1 MNEGLRSTSEPA
13 DEALIERAQQG
24 DRAALERLLARHQD
38 RIYAFGVRM
47 CKNREDAKDIVQ
59 DTLLAASRALGDFK
73 GDARLST
80 WLFTIARRFC
90 LKKHGRDT
98 NLKDATSLDDVSTTL
113 VDPGP
118 APDQAAADR
127 ELEAAFELALS
138 ELDPKYR
145 EVLLLRDVEG
155 LTAPE
160 VGEILGLT
168 VEAVKSRL
176 HRARVTV
183 RDRLTPMLGL
193 DLDLPSVGACP
204 DIVTTFSKYL
214 EGDIGPDVCADMER
228 HLASCPRCTVACDS
242 LKRTLALCKV
252 APTPSV
258 PDGLK
263 KQLVRDLHALANP
276 PRG

>member
-1 MNEGLRSTSEPA
+1 MNDVRAPSEPA
-13 DEALIERAQQG
+13 DELLITRAQQG
-24 DRAALERLLARHQD
+24 DRAALEALLARHQD

-59 DTLLAASRALGDFK
+59 ETLLAASRALGDFK
-73 GDARLST
+73 GNARLST

-98 NLKDATSLDDVSTTL
+98 TFGDTTPLDELSATL
-113 VDPGP
+113 VDPQP
-118 APDQAAADR
+118 APDQAAANR
-127 ELEAAFELALS
+127 ELEAAFEVALG

-193 DLDLPSVGACP
+193 DLDLPSAGACP
-204 DIVTTFSKYL
+204 DIITTFSRYL

-228 HLASCPRCTVACDS
+228 HLAACPRCTVACDS

-258 PDGLK
+258 PADIK
-263 KQLVRDLHALANP
+263 RQLVRDLHALANP